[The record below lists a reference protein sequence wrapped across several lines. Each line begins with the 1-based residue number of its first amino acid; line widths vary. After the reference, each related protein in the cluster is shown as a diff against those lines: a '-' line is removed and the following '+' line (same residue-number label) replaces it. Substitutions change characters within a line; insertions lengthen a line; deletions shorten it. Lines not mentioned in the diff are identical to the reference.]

1 MKKIV
6 YYFIIVIF
14 IFIIPIAGTEIYLR
28 YIGLGKPITYDDNYV
43 FGYSPKPNQKTD
55 RFDNSTI
62 TINDVGLRS
71 VHNWNEY
78 KGLNKI
84 VFYGDSVTYGGS
96 YINDT
101 ETFSHLVCENLEIKY
116 ICGNAGVNS
125 YGIYNIVYRSRYD
138 LRIASSNLK
147 VFIIVP
153 DDFYRG
159 LQNYKTAHFYMNNR
173 EFITPALFE
182 AINFLATK
190 YNISN
195 FIAKR
200 KDTDGEKNIKNLI
213 DESVNVLLSEF
224 ERLKKINNNFLI
236 FYSPGKNKNELDTY
250 ISEKLFSK
258 SSFEIIDLSDSLE
271 KNMYIDSVHYNKMG
285 HKKISEII
293 SREIKSRVLKIN

>member
-1 MKKIV
+1 M
-6 YYFIIVIF
+6 
-14 IFIIPIAGTEIYLR
+14 
-28 YIGLGKPITYDDNYV
+28 
-43 FGYSPKPNQKTD
+43 
-55 RFDNSTI
+55 
-62 TINDVGLRS
+62 GLRS

-84 VFYGDSVTYGGS
+84 VFYGDSVTYGDS

-159 LQNYKTAHFYMNNR
+159 LQNSKTAHFYMNNR

-213 DESVNVLLSEF
+213 DESVNLLLSEF

-250 ISEKLFSK
+250 IYEKLFSK